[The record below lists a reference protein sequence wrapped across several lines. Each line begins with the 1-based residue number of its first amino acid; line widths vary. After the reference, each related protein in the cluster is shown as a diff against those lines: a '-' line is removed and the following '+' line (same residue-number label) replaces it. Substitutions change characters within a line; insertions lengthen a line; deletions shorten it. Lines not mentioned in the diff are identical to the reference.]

1 MTRNLKPTA
10 VILTSAILTLLF
22 IATAPGGARAADNT
36 KSVTE
41 LDCKAVM
48 RLDGED
54 RTATIAFLHGYIAG
68 QKGQKVIDITKLSE
82 ATDKLIDDCL
92 DHPTAKALDVLKKYA
107 Q

>member
-1 MTRNLKPTA
+1 MTRNLKLTP

-22 IATAPGGARAADNT
+22 IATAPGRASAADDT
-36 KSVTE
+36 KNVTE
-41 LDCKAVM
+41 LECKAVM

-92 DHPTAKALDVLKKYA
+92 DHPTATHEVRAVMQA
-107 Q
+107 S

>member
-1 MTRNLKPTA
+1 MTRNLKLMP
-10 VILTSAILTLLF
+10 VLLMLLF
-22 IATAPGGARAADNT
+22 IAAVPGRASAADNT

-41 LDCKAVM
+41 LDCKSVM

-92 DHPTAKALDVLKKYA
+92 DHPTAKALDVLMKYA

>member
-1 MTRNLKPTA
+1 MTRNLKLMPVLLMLPLIAA
-10 VILTSAILTLLF
+10 V
-22 IATAPGGARAADNT
+22 PGGASAADNT
-36 KSVTE
+36 KSVTD
-41 LDCKAVM
+41 LDCKSVM

-92 DHPTAKALDVLKKYA
+92 DHPTDKALTVLMKYA

>member
-1 MTRNLKPTA
+1 MTNLK
-10 VILTSAILTLLF
+10 LTRAISLSAIVSLLCIPG
-22 IATAPGGARAADNT
+22 IAGAADNT

-41 LDCKAVM
+41 LDCKSVM

-68 QKGQKVIDITKLSE
+68 QKGHKVIDITKLSE

-92 DHPTAKALDVLKKYA
+92 DHPTAKALDVLMKYA

>member
-1 MTRNLKPTA
+1 MTNLKLTRA
-10 VILTSAILTLLF
+10 ILLSAIVSLLC
-22 IATAPGGARAADNT
+22 ITALPGGAGAADNT
-36 KSVTE
+36 KSVAE
-41 LDCKAVM
+41 LDCKSVM

-68 QKGQKVIDITKLSE
+68 QKGHKVIDITKLSE

-92 DHPTAKALDVLKKYA
+92 DHPTAKALDVLMKYA